1 MNITQIKETCLY
13 ISDLDKAEA
22 FYGRVLGFPLISKVN
37 GRHIFFRCG
46 TSVLLC
52 FLPEVTQAET
62 TLPPHFAAGK
72 QHIAF
77 EVEQADYEKTKEQL
91 LQENIRI
98 THQQEWT
105 TQLESFYFEDPFGHV
120 LEIVPRGIWEKTH

>member
-13 ISDLDKAEA
+13 ISDLDQAEA
-22 FYGRVLGFPLISKVN
+22 FYNGLLGFPVMSKVD

-77 EVEQADYEKTKEQL
+77 EVGQNDYANTKEKL
-91 LQENIRI
+91 IRCGIEI
-98 THQQEWT
+98 THVQNWT
-105 TQLESFYFEDPFGHV
+105 AELESFYFEDPFGHV
-120 LEIVPRGIWEKTH
+120 LEVVPSGIWETS